1 MALFIDKFF
10 KSGLKNTLLLKN
22 DTQLSRNGPW
32 VAIPRETE
40 IDRFFLGDFN
50 SAEYCFSIDYNT
62 EHKEIIKCLV
72 VASLS
77 QASIVVYGRANLG
90 ENLVS
95 LAATVN
101 DSYVS
106 IKATP
111 TEGFE
116 NSKLQMNTFYFQN
129 QNLLLQI
136 Q

>member
-1 MALFIDKFF
+1 MALFIDKFL
-10 KSGLKNTLLLKN
+10 KTGLKNTLLLKN

-32 VAIPRETE
+32 VAIPQETE

-50 SAEYCFSIDYNT
+50 SAEYCLSIDYNT

-77 QASIVVYGRANLG
+77 KASLVVYGRANLG
-90 ENLVS
+90 ENLIS
-95 LAATVN
+95 LAANVT

-106 IKATP
+106 IKAIP
-111 TEGFE
+111 SDGFE
-116 NSKLQMNTFYFQN
+116 NSKVQLNVFYFQN

-136 Q
+136 